1 MWKKIK
7 DTKVDADKVMGVL
20 CGVTAV
26 SLIAFGVGMVAK
38 KRGAF

>member
-1 MWKKIK
+1 MWKKLK

-26 SLIAFGVGMVAK
+26 SLIAFGVGIVAK

>member
-1 MWKKIK
+1 MWKKLK

-20 CGVTAV
+20 CRVTAV